1 MELRTGSL
9 EINKVDKPL
18 TSVTKKKRI
27 QINTTTNERG
37 DITTNTIETLR
48 IVRDYCEKLN
58 AKTLNSLAEMNKFLD
73 IKPTKNKS

>member
-37 DITTNTIETLR
+37 DTTTNTIETLR

>member
-1 MELRTGSL
+1 MELRTESL

-37 DITTNTIETLR
+37 DITTNTIETLK

>member
-37 DITTNTIETLR
+37 DTTTNTIETLR

-58 AKTLNSLAEMNKFLD
+58 AKTLNSLAEMNKFQE
-73 IKPTKNKS
+73 

>member
-1 MELRTGSL
+1 MELRTESL

>member
-58 AKTLNSLAEMNKFLD
+58 AKTLNSLAEMNKFQE
-73 IKPTKNKS
+73 

>member
-1 MELRTGSL
+1 MELRTESL

-37 DITTNTIETLR
+37 DTTTNTIETLR

-58 AKTLNSLAEMNKFLD
+58 AKTLNSLAEMNKFQE
-73 IKPTKNKS
+73 